1 MNFLRSSKKS
11 GFRSRK
17 LYNVYYID
25 EICEDMV
32 KAMYVD
38 SQKKNPQNYSIK
50 PEHKGKENKSHGVG
64 SGEVRDRVRLDG
76 GAIFR

>member
-1 MNFLRSSKKS
+1 MFI
-11 GFRSRK
+11 
-17 LYNVYYID
+17 ID

-50 PEHKGKENKSHGVG
+50 PEHKGKENKSHGVE